1 VLKQHIVS
9 TVHEMGWGELGNG
22 ELLKALRSGDV
33 LEMKM

>member
-1 VLKQHIVS
+1 
-9 TVHEMGWGELGNG
+9 MGWGELGNG